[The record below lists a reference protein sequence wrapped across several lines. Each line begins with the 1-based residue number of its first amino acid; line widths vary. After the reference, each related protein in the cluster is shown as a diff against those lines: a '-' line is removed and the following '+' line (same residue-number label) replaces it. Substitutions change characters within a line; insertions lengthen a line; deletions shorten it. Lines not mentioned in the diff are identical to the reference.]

1 MARTVSIGTQDFE
14 KMIQRNCFYVDKT
27 GFIKEWWESEDEV
40 TLITRPRRFG
50 KTLNMSMLNCFF
62 SNKYADRGE
71 LFEKL
76 EIWKD
81 GKYREIQ
88 GTYPVIF
95 LSFAGVKGN
104 TFELSKKQI
113 YDKIIELYES
123 NRFLLKS
130 DCMSDTEKARYISF
144 LEKPLEEDVSFK
156 LNELSNYLSRYYG
169 KKVIILL
176 DEYDTPMQEAYVNGY
191 WEELVAFTRSLFNST
206 FKTNPYLERAIMT
219 GITTAE
225 YSAVRKFAKQTSNG
239 SAKAETMSKES
250 IFSDLNNLEV
260 VTTLTPK
267 YETAFGFTEEEVFKA
282 LDEQGLSDKKNDV
295 KIWYDG
301 FRFGSK
307 NDIYNPW
314 SIINCLDKKKI
325 ALYWAESSSNG
336 LINSLVQKGSSNIK
350 MMVEE
355 LINGSTIN
363 VPIDEQ
369 IVFSE
374 LDYSEDAVWSLMLAS
389 GYLKVVSSE
398 ELNLI
403 RESDNEYELAL
414 TNREILFMFKKMI
427 LRWFSPAKN
436 ETNEFIKALISG
448 DIESMN
454 EYMNDVALRTFSSF
468 DTGKHTS
475 EKKAP
480 ENLASCYDCQGV
492 ANGSSLNYSSNLYAM
507 TEQSSRFFH
516 GFVLG
521 LMVDQSENYIIT
533 SNRESGFGRYDI
545 MLEPKDKQT
554 QKYPGIVIEFK
565 VINPRKENS
574 LEETVEAALKQI
586 EDRNYDTE
594 LINRGV
600 NKENIH
606 HYGFAFK
613 SKEVLIDGN

>member
-62 SNKYADRGE
+62 SNKYADRGD

-81 GKYREIQ
+81 EKYREIQ

-95 LSFAGVKGN
+95 LSFANIKQNSYKG
-104 TFELSKKQI
+104 TIIKIK
-113 YDKIIELYES
+113 KIICDEFQKYVFLKDWDGLTEVEKKHIRELDY
-123 NRFLLKS
+123 
-130 DCMSDTEKARYISF
+130 DMSDESAQEAIN
-144 LEKPLEEDVSFK
+144 D
-156 LNELSNYLSRYYG
+156 LSNYLSRYYG

-219 GITTAE
+219 GITR
-225 YSAVRKFAKQTSNG
+225 V
-239 SAKAETMSKES
+239 SKES
-250 IFSDLNNLEV
+250 IFSDLNNLKV
-260 VTTLTPK
+260 ITVTSGEYSK
-267 YETAFGFTEEEVFKA
+267 CFGFTEKEVFDA
-282 LDEQGLSDKKNDV
+282 LDEQGLSDEKEKV
-295 KIWYDG
+295 KLWYDG
-301 FRFGSK
+301 FTFGKSK
-307 NDIYNPW
+307 DIYNPW
-314 SIINCLDKKKI
+314 SIINFLDEKNYKT
-325 ALYWAESSSNG
+325 YWADSSSNG
-336 LINSLVQKGSSNIK
+336 LINSLVKTGSSYIK
-350 MMVEE
+350 MMMETLLKGE
-355 LINGSTIN
+355 TID

-369 IVFSE
+369 IVFSQ

-389 GYLKVVSSE
+389 GYLKVISSDK
-398 ELNLI
+398 LTGD
-403 RESDNEYELAL
+403 RTKSVMYKLAL
-414 TNREILFMFKKMI
+414 TNFEIKLMFEDMI

-436 ETNEFIKALISG
+436 ETNEFIKALITG

-480 ENLASCYDCQGV
+480 EN
-492 ANGSSLNYSSNLYAM
+492 
-507 TEQSSRFFH
+507 FFH

-545 MLEPKDKQT
+545 MLEPKDKQ
-554 QKYPGIVIEFK
+554 
-565 VINPRKENS
+565 
-574 LEETVEAALKQI
+574 
-586 EDRNYDTE
+586 
-594 LINRGV
+594 
-600 NKENIH
+600 
-606 HYGFAFK
+606 
-613 SKEVLIDGN
+613 

>member
-1 MARTVSIGTQDFE
+1 MARTVSIGNQDFE

-27 GFIKEWWESEDEV
+27 SFIKEWWESEDEV

-50 KTLNMSMLNCFF
+50 KTLNMSMLKCFF

-71 LFEKL
+71 LFEGL
-76 EIWKD
+76 EIWED
-81 GKYREIQ
+81 EKYREIQ

-95 LSFAGVKGN
+95 FSFAKI
-104 TFELSKKQI
+104 KQTTYKETI
-113 YDKIIELYES
+113 EKIKKIIFDLYQEYAFIGKWDGLTDKEKENFNNIS
-123 NRFLLKS
+123 Y
-130 DCMSDTEKARYISF
+130 DMSDVIAQEAIV
-144 LEKPLEEDVSFK
+144 D
-156 LNELSNYLSRYYG
+156 LSNYLSRYYG

-219 GITTAE
+219 GITR
-225 YSAVRKFAKQTSNG
+225 V
-239 SAKAETMSKES
+239 SKES

-282 LDEQGLSDKKNDV
+282 LDEQGLSGKKNDV

-314 SIINCLDKKKI
+314 SIINYLDKKKI
-325 ALYWAESSSNG
+325 AMYWAESSSNG

-350 MMVEE
+350 MMVEK

-363 VPIDEQ
+363 VVIDEQ

-389 GYLKVVSSE
+389 GYLKVISSE

-427 LRWFSPAKN
+427 LRWFSPAKS
-436 ETNEFIKALISG
+436 ETNEFIKALICG

-468 DTGKHTS
+468 DSGKHTS

-480 ENLASCYDCQGV
+480 EN
-492 ANGSSLNYSSNLYAM
+492 
-507 TEQSSRFFH
+507 FFH

-586 EDRNYDTE
+586 EEKNYDAE

-600 NKENIH
+600 DKENIH
-606 HYGFAFK
+606 HYGFAFRN
-613 SKEVLIDGN
+613 KEVLIDGR

>member
-1 MARTVSIGTQDFE
+1 MARTVSIGNQDFE

-27 GFIKEWWESEDEV
+27 GFIKEWWENEDEV

-50 KTLNMSMLNCFF
+50 KTLNMSMLKCFF

-71 LFEKL
+71 LFEGL
-76 EIWKD
+76 EVWED
-81 GKYREIQ
+81 EKYREIQ

-95 LSFAGVKGN
+95 LSFAGIKGN

-113 YDKIIELYES
+113 CDKIVELYES

-130 DCMSDTEKARYISF
+130 DCISETEKLRYISF
-144 LEKPLEEDVSFK
+144 LEKPMDEDISFK
-156 LNELSNYLSRYYG
+156 LNEMSNYLSRYYG

-219 GITTAE
+219 GITR
-225 YSAVRKFAKQTSNG
+225 V
-239 SAKAETMSKES
+239 SKES
-250 IFSDLNNLEV
+250 IFSDLNNLVV
-260 VTTLTPK
+260 VTTTSNQ
-267 YETAFGFTEEEVFKA
+267 YETVFGFTEEEVFNA
-282 LDEQGLSDKKNDV
+282 LDEQGLSDEKGEVKK
-295 KIWYDG
+295 WYDG
-301 FRFGSK
+301 FTFGDK
-307 NDIYNPW
+307 KDIYNPW
-314 SIINCLDKKKI
+314 SIINLLKFKTFKT
-325 ALYWAESSSNG
+325 YWADSSSNG
-336 LINSLVQKGSSNIK
+336 LINSLVKTGSSYIK
-350 MMVEE
+350 MMMETLLKGE
-355 LINGSTIN
+355 TIN

-436 ETNEFIKALISG
+436 ETNEFIKALITG

-468 DTGKHTS
+468 DSGKHTS

-480 ENLASCYDCQGV
+480 EN
-492 ANGSSLNYSSNLYAM
+492 
-507 TEQSSRFFH
+507 FFH

-586 EDRNYDTE
+586 EEKNYDAE

-600 NKENIH
+600 DKENIH
-606 HYGFAFK
+606 HYGFAFRN
-613 SKEVLIDGN
+613 KEVLIDGR